1 MYTICS
7 YFRPTTYTTPTWSK
21 LTWPYVI
28 RRAWL
33 LPRSPNI
40 AAHYTEIRNKNRL
53 TRLINLFSDNTHIC
67 YRAMEISY
75 SSLVFW
81 STSFLSGIYS
91 AHDRNASVYYVN
103 VRQLLAYMIYE
114 PVAQF
119 SLVIHYTQF
128 YYTHA
133 NWIQMA
139 LGCVILL
146 LITGV
151 PQLTRIICQRYLSPG
166 IVGSLLTIAMLSLS

>member
-1 MYTICS
+1 M
-7 YFRPTTYTTPTWSK
+7 
-21 LTWPYVI
+21 
-28 RRAWL
+28 
-33 LPRSPNI
+33 NI

-53 TRLINLFSDNTHIC
+53 TRLINLFFDNTHIC

-128 YYTHA
+128 YYIPCKLDTNGARMCYIASNYRCIAVNTHNLSTIPFA
-133 NWIQMA
+133 GYCRITVNHCHVEFIWVNLWI
-139 LGCVILL
+139 
-146 LITGV
+146 
-151 PQLTRIICQRYLSPG
+151 YLR
-166 IVGSLLTIAMLSLS
+166 SL